1 MFVCRK
7 DKNKKKSGEGRFK
20 RQFFINRRRKKAG
33 TNQRQNDE
41 EVDEHVTE
49 AKQLMDT
56 KVVDVKSVE
65 NAKNEDSVSMAN
77 HVGTDEDVAK
87 SGKVN
92 FCKLHY

>member
-1 MFVCRK
+1 
-7 DKNKKKSGEGRFK
+7 
-20 RQFFINRRRKKAG
+20 
-33 TNQRQNDE
+33 
-41 EVDEHVTE
+41 
-49 AKQLMDT
+49 MDT

-65 NAKNEDSVSMAN
+65 NAKNEGSVSMAN